1 MPKTSDEYYG
11 ALSVEELE
19 EIIKK
24 GSTTKKTAARTELKE
39 REAQILLE
47 KEELKKKE
55 VREALKEEEKKETK
69 KQQMR
74 RVLEKTNQ
82 SMSIKAF
89 AKFTGMKESTARREL
104 GQATNPKSK
113 HFTKDIVRVGKKGS
127 KGVKYRFK

>member
-19 EIIKK
+19 EIIKQ
-24 GSTTKKTAARTELKE
+24 GSTTMKTAARTELKE

-55 VREALKEEEKKETK
+55 AREALKEEEKKETK

>member
-39 REAQILLE
+39 REAKILLE

-55 VREALKEEEKKETK
+55 AREAIKKEEKKETK
-69 KQQMR
+69 KAQVL
-74 RVLEKTNQ
+74 RVLDKINRE
-82 SMSIKAF
+82 MSTKEF
-89 AKFTGMKESTARREL
+89 VKRTGMNKNTARREL
-104 GQATNPKSK
+104 GQAVKRG
-113 HFTKDIVRVGKKGS
+113 DIVRVKR
-127 KGVKYRFK
+127 GVYRFK

>member
-39 REAQILLE
+39 REAKILLE

-55 VREALKEEEKKETK
+55 AREAIKKEEKKETK
-69 KQQMR
+69 KAQVL
-74 RVLEKTNQ
+74 RVLDKINRE
-82 SMSIKAF
+82 MSTKEF
-89 AKFTGMKESTARREL
+89 VKRTGMNPNTARREL
-104 GQATNPKSK
+104 GTAVKRG
-113 HFTKDIVRVGKKGS
+113 DIVRVRR
-127 KGVKYRFK
+127 GVYRFK